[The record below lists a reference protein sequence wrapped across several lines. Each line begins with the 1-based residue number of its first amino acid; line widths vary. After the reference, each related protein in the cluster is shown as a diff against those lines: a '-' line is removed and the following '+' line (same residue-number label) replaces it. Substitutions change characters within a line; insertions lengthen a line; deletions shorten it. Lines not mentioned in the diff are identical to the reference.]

1 MKRHAIR
8 LFLGFFIC
16 YMPIASPA
24 QVTGV
29 GPVAITVKD
38 MNRSLAFY
46 QDILGFR
53 LVADTELV
61 GKEYE
66 ELEGLFGLRMRVTT
80 LRLGDESIQLIAY
93 LTAGGRSIPE
103 DARSNDLSF
112 QHIAIVVRDMDE
124 AYRLLHSHDVEHVST
139 GPQTIPVDNVAA
151 AGVRAFYFHD
161 PDRHNLEL
169 IWFPSGKGQPKWQ
182 EAARKTNLFLGIDHT
197 AIGIA
202 STDSSLAFYRDVLGI
217 QPKGESWNKGTEQEH
232 LNFVR
237 GASLHITGL
246 RAARGPGVE
255 FLQYLQPGPG
265 RPYPQDTHA
274 DDIWQWQTT
283 LFTKDAS
290 SLFAKCIAHGRTLV
304 SNGLVVMHD
313 AKGWDVKCFVVRD
326 PDGHALFITEKSE

>member
-1 MKRHAIR
+1 MKRHATH
-8 LFLGFFIC
+8 LFLCFVTC
-16 YMPIASPA
+16 YSPFVTRA

-38 MNRSLAFY
+38 MDRSLAFY
-46 QDILGFR
+46 QDMLGFR
-53 LVADTELV
+53 LVADTELL

-66 ELEGLFGLRMRVTT
+66 DLEGLFGLRMRITT
-80 LRLGDESIQLIAY
+80 LRLGDESIRLIAY

-124 AYRLLHSHDVEHVST
+124 AYRLLHSHGVEHVST
-139 GPQTIPVDNVAA
+139 GPQTIPADNVAA

-169 IWFPSGKGQPKWQ
+169 IWFPRGKGQAKWQ
-182 EAARKTNLFLGIDHT
+182 EAARSANLFLGIDHT

-202 STDSSLAFYRDVLGI
+202 STDSSLAFYRDILGI
-217 QPKGESWNKGTEQEH
+217 QPKGESWNKGAEQEH

-246 RAARGPGVE
+246 RTDAGPGVE

-265 RPYPQDTHA
+265 RPYPQDTRA
-274 DDIWQWQTT
+274 DDIWSWQTT
-283 LFTKDAS
+283 LYTKDVS
-290 SLFAKCIAHGRTLV
+290 TLFAKCAAGGRTLV
-304 SNGLVVMHD
+304 SNGLVVIPD
-313 AKGWDVKCFVVRD
+313 KKGRHVKCFVVRD
-326 PDGHALFITEKSE
+326 PDGHALLITEKME